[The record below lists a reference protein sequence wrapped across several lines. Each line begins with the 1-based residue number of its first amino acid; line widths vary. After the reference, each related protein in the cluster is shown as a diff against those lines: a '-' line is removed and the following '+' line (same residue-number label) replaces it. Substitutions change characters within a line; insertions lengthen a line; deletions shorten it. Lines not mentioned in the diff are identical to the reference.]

1 MKCNTFMVHFD
12 FKIENFKKFLYV
24 SLFFFSYSP
33 KGIYRVPRAYERS
46 FRWKLSQF
54 RFLCQTNALP
64 NHIKISVSRQTLFED
79 SYHQIMNA
87 EAFALRRRLYIIF
100 KGEEGLDYGG
110 VSRYI
115 NIMHKSFINTIF
127 LVTIFFIRIPE
138 T

>member
-1 MKCNTFMVHFD
+1 
-12 FKIENFKKFLYV
+12 
-24 SLFFFSYSP
+24 
-33 KGIYRVPRAYERS
+33 
-46 FRWKLSQF
+46 
-54 RFLCQTNALP
+54 
-64 NHIKISVSRQTLFED
+64 
-79 SYHQIMNA
+79 MNA